1 MFSIYIHIPFCK
13 TKCNYCNFQVCPL
26 DKMKPD
32 LIQPEF
38 EKYTD
43 QIISDIKKYSEI
55 LDDKEVKSIY
65 FGGGTPQL
73 I

>member
-1 MFSIYIHIPFCK
+1 
-13 TKCNYCNFQVCPL
+13 
-26 DKMKPD
+26 MKSD

-38 EKYTD
+38 EKYTN
-43 QIISDIKKYSEI
+43 QIISDIKKYSEV
-55 LDDKEVKSIY
+55 LDDKEVRSIY

>member
-26 DKMKPD
+26 DKMKSD

-38 EKYTD
+38 EKYTN